1 MGLAVLAGCTALQ
14 SHPPVAVGFVL
25 VLLWPLLAF
34 IQLSNRQTSCP
45 IQSFQHTPQGW
56 RLQLDTGAVHFAEV
70 NGPVRLTPAFVV
82 LCWQE
87 MMTLAVDVDPSTRR
101 PGQRWRV
108 VIWAD
113 QLSAEDWR
121 RFSVSL
127 RWRRREG
134 SSGDKILSASSV
146 LSSG

>member
-1 MGLAVLAGCTALQ
+1 MAALQ
-14 SHPPVAVGFVL
+14 GHPPLLIQCVL
-25 VLLWPLLAF
+25 ILLWPLLAF
-34 IQLSNRQTSCP
+34 MQLTSQPSSYP

-56 RLQLDTGAVHFAEV
+56 RLQLDNSVMHFAELR
-70 NGPVRLTPAFVV
+70 GPVRLTPWFVV

-87 MMTLAVDVDPSTRR
+87 RPDMAVEGESFTRR
-101 PGQRWRV
+101 PGLRWRV